1 MPARQEAIATESLKR
16 VFKLKKRKKRQEG
29 PRIIKALDGV
39 DISVDEGELFGVL
52 GPNGAGKTTLIKVLC
67 TLLLPTEGRAW
78 VGGFDIDKETSAVRE
93 IISMVSGGEAC
104 GYGILTP
111 RENLWLFTQFYGLKY
126 KEAAKNIDQMLDVV
140 GLTEYKHTKMYE
152 LSTGMRQKINFS
164 RGFVTNPRVVFLDEP
179 TLGMDVT
186 AARAIRAF
194 LRDWMAKDPSRTI
207 ILTTHYMAEA
217 DELCDRIAIID
228 KGKILACDTPERL
241 KAMVATEVTMLMETS
256 PLSGV
261 IGHLKK
267 LRGVVNSS
275 DEFDVE
281 AQKTKLRIVL
291 EGEKFVPDII
301 DFVKSKNAS
310 IHLLRISEPTLED
323 VFIKL
328 VGRGLSTDTT
338 V

>member
-1 MPARQEAIATESLKR
+1 
-16 VFKLKKRKKRQEG
+16 
-29 PRIIKALDGV
+29 
-39 DISVDEGELFGVL
+39 
-52 GPNGAGKTTLIKVLC
+52 
-67 TLLLPTEGRAW
+67 
-78 VGGFDIDKETSAVRE
+78 
-93 IISMVSGGEAC
+93 VSGGEAC

-164 RGFVTNPRVVFLDEP
+164 RGFVTNPRIVFLDEP